1 MTRILTYQANRHS
14 ATVIRAVIA
23 STCIVLIQDGEADP
37 SRI

>member
-1 MTRILTYQANRHS
+1 MNNYLTYQAGNHA

-23 STCIVLIQDGEADP
+23 STRIVLIQDGEADP